1 MSEDI
6 CLTACQDEVHLPPRV
21 VPAPVDNSTFSWLH
35 QQQAS
40 AVRKPVRRIVGQE
53 LVLVLLLIPQ
63 LSTVSSDE
71 EMYCSLHMVVIIFIW
86 RDPSSGHFHLPKYK
100 ILQTTSGFICVRPAC
115 CIAGARIHSFQSGL
129 WFSQLLSS
137 RLPVDA
143 GQP

>member
-40 AVRKPVRRIVGQE
+40 AVCKPVRRIVGQE

-71 EMYCSLHMVVIIFIW
+71 EMYCSLHMVVIIFI
-86 RDPSSGHFHLPKYK
+86 
-100 ILQTTSGFICVRPAC
+100 
-115 CIAGARIHSFQSGL
+115 
-129 WFSQLLSS
+129 
-137 RLPVDA
+137 
-143 GQP
+143 